1 MGLRGIE
8 GKVALVTGANHGIG
22 AATAKALAAE
32 GAAVFMTYLGRP
44 LEAAFAAKAAAGEVG
59 TPGEALYRIQQAKS
73 AEEVVATIRERGGQA
88 AAWEADLANP
98 STIPQLFDHA
108 EAAFG
113 PVSILVN
120 NAAHCV
126 QDTFIPDAGEAR
138 FSASRVPTDAAEV
151 QGDSEAARKGAER
164 QRRGPGPGR
173 RPGDRAAD
181 GLPMQTFTAESHD
194 DHFAVNSR
202 AVALMMAEYAR
213 RHLRRGADW
222 GRILNISTDGAS
234 GFCSTISYGA
244 SKHALESYSRAAAGE
259 LGRYGITVNI
269 LSLGPIQTGY
279 IYPELE
285 QRCRADTPL
294 GRVGQPEDVAD
305 FIVLLASDQ
314 ARWVT
319 GQLIYVGGGHQM
331 PL

>member
-1 MGLRGIE
+1 MSLRGIE

-32 GAAVFMTYLGRP
+32 GAVVFITYLGRP
-44 LEAAFAAKAAAGEVG
+44 LEAAFAAKAAAGEVD
-59 TPGEALYRIQQAKS
+59 TPGEALYRVQQAKS

-88 AAWEADLANP
+88 AAWEADLANL
-98 STIPQLFDHA
+98 STIPQLFDRA

-126 QDTFIPDAGEAR
+126 QDTFIPDEAR
-138 FSASRVPTDAAEV
+138 HPD
-151 QGDSEAARKGAER
+151 
-164 QRRGPGPGR
+164 
-173 RPGDRAAD
+173 DRAAD
-181 GLPMQTFTAESHD
+181 GLPMQSFTAESHD

-213 RHLRRGADW
+213 RHLRRGAGW

-234 GFCSTISYGA
+234 GFCGTISYGA

-259 LGRYGITVNI
+259 LGRYGITVNV

-285 QRCRADTPL
+285 QRCREDTPL
-294 GRVGQPEDVAD
+294 GRVGEPEDVAD
-305 FIVLLASDQ
+305 FLVLLASDQ

>member
-1 MGLRGIE
+1 MSLHGIE

-32 GAAVFMTYLGRP
+32 GAAVFITYLGRP

-59 TPGEALYRIQQAKS
+59 TPGEALYQINQAKS
-73 AEEVVATIRERGGQA
+73 ANEVVHAIRERGGQA

-98 STIPQLFDHA
+98 NTIPELFDRA

-113 PVSILVN
+113 PVSILIN

-126 QDTFIPDAGEAR
+126 QDTFIPDE
-138 FSASRVPTDAAEV
+138 
-151 QGDSEAARKGAER
+151 
-164 QRRGPGPGR
+164 QRLPE
-173 RPGDRAAD
+173 DCAVD
-181 GLPMQTFTAESHD
+181 GFPLQTLTAKTHD

-213 RHLRRGADW
+213 RHTQRGADW
-222 GRILNISTDGAS
+222 GRIINISTDGAS
-234 GFCSTISYGA
+234 AFATEISYGA
-244 SKHALESYSRAAAGE
+244 SKHAMESYSRAAASE

-269 LSLGPIQTGY
+269 LSLGPIQTGW
-279 IYPELE
+279 IGHELE

-305 FIVLLASDQ
+305 FILLLASDQ

-319 GQLIYVGGGHQM
+319 GQLIYVGGGHCM